1 MYCFATFDKK
11 SASSIE
17 AWQILMQNTLKKM
30 AKTVDTI
37 FSKFFKNFHLSEL
50 KNNKTK
56 LHFNDNIT
64 NADFRFH
71 GKSNDI

>member
-1 MYCFATFDKK
+1 
-11 SASSIE
+11 
-17 AWQILMQNTLKKM
+17 MQNTLKKM

-37 FSKFFKNFHLSEL
+37 FSKFFKNFHLCEL

-64 NADFRFH
+64 NADFKFH